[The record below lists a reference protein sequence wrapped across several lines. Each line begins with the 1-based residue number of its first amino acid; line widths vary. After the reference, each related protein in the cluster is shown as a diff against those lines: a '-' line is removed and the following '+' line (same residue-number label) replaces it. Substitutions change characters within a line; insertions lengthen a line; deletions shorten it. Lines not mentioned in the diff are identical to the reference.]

1 MAKYPYINAIHG
13 RHFEVHQ
20 DDLVGAAAFLVGAC
34 LDQLDSLFAV
44 GGLITEKAKLAQED
58 LLEDVPV
65 HVNVIDYQ
73 DLGAFANRLDIRK
86 TLLIK
91 REPLVVIHLQRDVA

>member
-1 MAKYPYINAIHG
+1 VWKYPYIYAIHG
-13 RHFEVHQ
+13 GHFKVHQ

-34 LDQLDSLFAV
+34 FDQLHSLFSV
-44 GGLITEKAKLAQED
+44 SGLITEKVKLAQED

-65 HVNVIDYQ
+65 HVYVIDYQ
-73 DLGAFANRLDIRK
+73 DLRAFANRLDIWK

-91 REPLVVIHLQRDVA
+91 REPLVVVHLQRDVA